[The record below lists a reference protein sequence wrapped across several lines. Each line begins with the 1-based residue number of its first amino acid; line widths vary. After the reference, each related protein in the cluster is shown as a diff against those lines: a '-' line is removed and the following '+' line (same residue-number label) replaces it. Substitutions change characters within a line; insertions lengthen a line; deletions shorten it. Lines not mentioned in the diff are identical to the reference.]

1 METKQTIPCLDVELL
16 QGYLDSLGQH
26 IVEQMFTLFCQQV
39 EIYLKDIAQA
49 QLNDSV
55 KDWEE
60 NCHKMKGA
68 AASVGMT
75 YLYSQLKVLEKTSA
89 DKQEKAAMLA
99 ELKAVNSQAIT
110 AFKTWL
116 GSC

>member
-1 METKQTIPCLDVELL
+1 
-16 QGYLDSLGQH
+16 
-26 IVEQMFTLFCQQV
+26 
-39 EIYLKDIAQA
+39 
-49 QLNDSV
+49 
-55 KDWEE
+55 
-60 NCHKMKGA
+60 MKGA